1 MNTTDGYG
9 WTGNG
14 TGMASP
20 LGATA
25 VEGPCLASIVS
36 KEAEAVWEYRIPE
49 GLSCDE
55 GMFKSHAH
63 PIVDWHGPDANGTI
77 WHEWQTNDEDFEII
91 NSYERAEE
99 FGIIFIQGIHYRVFI
114 SPAEHGLDLR
124 FTATNLSDQTLHN
137 VDNFPC
143 LAAKSENFWDNDL
156 ERTFIVTEGG
166 MTPLRETD
174 RGTGDPRRTHFHI
187 PGQRPRRFF
196 GEPFWGQPSK
206 TKALNGAILRTR
218 IDGKFTIGTA
228 WENVT
233 EIFHNEDPHHCI
245 HSVATL
251 GDINPGETKTACGK
265 IVVVEGGVEEAMG
278 ELTD

>member
-25 VEGPCLASIVS
+25 VKGPCLASIVS

-55 GMFKSHAH
+55 GMFKAHAH

-206 TKALNGAILRTR
+206 TEALNGAILRTR

-233 EIFHNEDPHHCI
+233 EIFHNEDAHHCI

-265 IVVVEGGVEEAMG
+265 IVVVEGSVEEAMG